1 MIQANDLWKQ
11 YGRHGALKGLN
22 LTVPEGSAFALIGA
36 NGAGKTTTIKL
47 LMNILEPTS
56 GSATIFGIDT
66 RRLTPRELSRIGYV
80 SENQELPQT
89 LTLGEYVSYLRP
101 FYPTWDRDLERTIL
115 TMFRLPLDRKIAHLS
130 HGMRMKAT
138 LTCALCYHPELLIL
152 DEPFNGLDPLIRD
165 EFMEGLLHQ
174 AGQMTVF
181 MSTHD
186 LSDIES
192 FATDIAFVDSGRLIF
207 QETMDSLRGRFREVH
222 VTMEDPG
229 VMADQTPASWLRVR
243 QSGSVLSFVDS
254 RYSEANLAADLSHI
268 EPSIRHMEANAIDLR
283 TIFTTLARA
292 ARDAGDLENGGYA

>member
-1 MIQANDLWKQ
+1 MIQTHDLWKQ

-47 LMNILEPTS
+47 LMNIMEPTR
-56 GSATIFGIDT
+56 GSATIFGIDS

-80 SENQELPQT
+80 SENQELPQA
-89 LTLGEYVSYLRP
+89 LTLAEYLSYLRP

-207 QETMDSLRGRFREVH
+207 QETMDSLRSRFREVH
-222 VTMEDPG
+222 VTMDEAVTMTDPPPPG
-229 VMADQTPASWLRVR
+229 WMRIR
-243 QSGSVLSFVDS
+243 KSGSVLSFVDS
-254 RYSEANLAADLSHI
+254 QYSEAKLAANLRDI
-268 EPSIRHMEANAIDLR
+268 ELNVRHMEAKAIDLR

-292 ARDAGDLENGGYA
+292 ARDAGDLESGGYA